1 MEASPSFSSV
11 SNLPLPPK
19 TSTGLRQRSRAHTSG
34 VDGPPASPSATAMST
49 TTMTTTKMTRRATDP
64 AFDQTAAAGA
74 DRSTSG
80 GAKSA
85 AASSG
90 SATRHSY
97 AEGDFR
103 SPETWSLGSAGSRDG
118 KVRKVWRIFVGVGE
132 REGNS

>member
-1 MEASPSFSSV
+1 
-11 SNLPLPPK
+11 
-19 TSTGLRQRSRAHTSG
+19 
-34 VDGPPASPSATAMST
+34 
-49 TTMTTTKMTRRATDP
+49 MTTTKMTRRATDP

-74 DRSTSG
+74 DRSTS